1 MSSCQHIACLLC
13 ICEFQVYSITIFMRA
28 LKKAFRNF
36 REQASLGALDFF
48 RVLFG
53 HLSFLGTL
61 SQKSLGTLMDYI
73 LNNLKNVS
81 QLRSNCEVLKLFIH
95 TFVHIGQKKTE
106 VTIIKFL
113 RLFDKCA
120 MSTSENLMKD

>member
-1 MSSCQHIACLLC
+1 
-13 ICEFQVYSITIFMRA
+13 
-28 LKKAFRNF
+28 
-36 REQASLGALDFF
+36 
-48 RVLFG
+48 
-53 HLSFLGTL
+53 
-61 SQKSLGTLMDYI
+61 MDYI

-120 MSTSENLMKD
+120 MSTSENLMKDWIEPNLISKSFSTIHWYHFCV